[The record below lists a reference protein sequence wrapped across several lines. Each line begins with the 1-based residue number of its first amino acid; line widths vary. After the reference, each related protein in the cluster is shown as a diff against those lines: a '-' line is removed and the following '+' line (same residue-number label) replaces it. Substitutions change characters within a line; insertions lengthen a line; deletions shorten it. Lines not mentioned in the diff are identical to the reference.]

1 MAAKDNLG
9 RQWNSGR
16 EVMSRQ
22 LDDLFDLDDPE
33 DNHTLA
39 DYGDKG
45 MLPDYE
51 SKNRWT
57 DRKGDGVLGSP
68 NNLPERAPDPNRGKF
83 GRNNEPLP
91 PFGSVVVD
99 HIHAQLERQL
109 GSTWPGS
116 NRD

>member
-22 LDDLFDLDDPE
+22 LDNLFNLDDPE
-33 DNHTLA
+33 DNYELA
-39 DYGDKG
+39 GYGDKG

-51 SKNRWT
+51 GKSGWT
-57 DRKGDGVLGSP
+57 DRGSTGIVGSRG
-68 NNLPERAPDPNRGKF
+68 NLPERAPDPNRGKF
-83 GRNNEPLP
+83 GRNNEPRP

-99 HIHAQLERQL
+99 RIHAELERQL
-109 GSTWPGS
+109 GSTWPRSGQ
-116 NRD
+116 D